1 MMDLETADALHLA
14 GNIEAAADA
23 YRALIAADQ
32 GNVAAWHGLGAARLR
47 AGAFGDANDALLRVV
62 RFSPDEAGAWGLL
75 AEALF
80 KLGDVEGAIDAYGRV
95 AAADSMRAVAEE
107 NVAIIIPGS
116 ASAGNADV
124 YAARRGW
131 GRRLAAGVSPVER
144 PQRPPSGGKLRIGY
158 VSAFFD
164 KANWM
169 KPAYGVIN
177 RHDRDRLEVHLVSL
191 GGDPSVPAGYREHD
205 HDVIWQVGSCDDE
218 EVARLLAAAGIDV
231 LVDLN
236 AYSAPKWLRLFLR
249 RPAPVQ
255 LSWFNSFA
263 TSGLDCFDGIIGD
276 DVAIPPAEE
285 GFYTERVL
293 RVPAT
298 YLAFEVFHPAPEVAP
313 PPCNGNQGRLTF
325 GALVSAYKLNDLTL
339 DSWTRILRSAP
350 TSRLLVRAPTLGEP
364 SNRDHLRT
372 RLAAR
377 GISGERFDLEGG
389 APHFDFLRSYDRI
402 DIALDTF
409 PYSGGTTTTEAL
421 WQGVPVLTCVGDRW
435 AARTSASLLRAAG
448 LDAWVAGHQDDLVA
462 RASALARD
470 PATPGVLAALRA
482 GMRARLA
489 ASAACDTAGL
499 CRALEGIYRQFAD
512 DRRARPT
519 NTLGRS

>member
-1 MMDLETADALHLA
+1 MTDIETADALHLA
-14 GNIEAAADA
+14 GDLDAAADV
-23 YRALIAADQ
+23 YRRVLAADQ
-32 GNVAAWHGLGAARLR
+32 GNAAAWHGLGAARLR
-47 AGAFGDANDALLRVV
+47 VGAYGEANEALLRAV
-62 RFSPDEAGAWGLL
+62 RLQPDEVGAWGLL

-80 KLGDVEGAIDAYGRV
+80 QLGDVERAIDAYRRA
-95 AAADSMRAVAEE
+95 AAADSMRAVAQE

-124 YAARRGW
+124 FAARRTW

-144 PQRPPSGGKLRIGY
+144 PRRPPSGRKLRVGY

-169 KPAYGVIN
+169 KPVYGVIN
-177 RHDRDRLEVHLVSL
+177 RHDRDRFEVHLVSL
-191 GGDPSVPAGYREHD
+191 GGDPSASAGYREHD

-218 EVARLLAAAGIDV
+218 KIARLLAAAGIDV

-255 LSWFNSFA
+255 LSWFNGFA
-263 TSGLDCFDGIIGD
+263 TSALDCFDGIIGD
-276 DVAIPPAEE
+276 DVVIPAAEE

-293 RVPAT
+293 RVGGT
-298 YLAFEVFHPAPEVAP
+298 YLAFEVLHAVPDVAP

-325 GALVSAYKLNDLTL
+325 GALASAYKLNDLTL
-339 DSWTRILRSAP
+339 DIWARILRSAP
-350 TSRLLVRAPTLGEP
+350 TSRLLIRASTLAEP
-364 SNRDHLRT
+364 SNRDHLWA

-377 GISGERFDLEGG
+377 GVADERVDLEGG
-389 APHFDFLRSYDRI
+389 AAHVDFLQSYDRI

-409 PYSGGTTTTEAL
+409 PYNGGTTTTEAL
-421 WQGVPVLTCVGDRW
+421 WQGVPVLTYVGDRW
-435 AARTSASLLRAAG
+435 VGRTSASLLRAAS
-448 LDAWVAGHQDDLVA
+448 LDGWVASDEEDLVA
-462 RASALARD
+462 KASALARD
-470 PATPGVLAALRA
+470 PATPASLAVLRA

-499 CRALEGIYRQFAD
+499 CLALEQIYRQF
-512 DRRARPT
+512 RV
-519 NTLGRS
+519 